1 MKHTAPR
8 SEAARRS
15 ETTIA
20 LGLLALI
27 SSLALGGILLFVVQ
41 ERGRVRILAEYRAF
55 QLASELVQS
64 YDRGEST
71 LFPRVEGLLG
81 FGLYNQRGEELYRYG
96 SAPVRIEG
104 GAAQGPVR
112 VEGDEISLVRFLG
125 GAPMMRGRMRP
136 QRDAAAD
143 PALSAM
149 PMGPPSLGRFVFL
162 RYRVTAFRRGELAL
176 YGGAALVAL
185 ALLLAFAGVLR
196 LAAGLDAYR
205 AQEARNR
212 ELVALGEVART
223 LSHEIKNPLGVL
235 RIQCALLRREAGE
248 GLSAN
253 VRVIEEEV
261 TRLSLLTD
269 RVRRYLSTNPGK
281 AESFSAAE
289 YLRSYAP
296 RYGDRVSLGPLP
308 EEEVRLRMDRG
319 ILDQILDNL
328 VANGLESMEGR
339 DGEPLELS
347 CRVAKNG
354 RLELAVADRGGGIP
368 PEDAARIYDLFYTT
382 KTTGSGL
389 GLALSRRY
397 AELSGGSIRHS
408 PRAGGGT
415 VFTVEL
421 PMSGGRRGA

>member
-1 MKHTAPR
+1 M
-8 SEAARRS
+8 
-15 ETTIA
+15 TIA

-64 YDRGEST
+64 YDRGESA
-71 LFPRVEGLLG
+71 LFSRVEGLLG
-81 FGLYNQRGEELYRYG
+81 FGLYNQQGELLYHYG
-96 SAPVRIEG
+96 SAPLHIEVG
-104 GAAQGPVR
+104 TAQRPVLFK
-112 VEGDEISLVRFLG
+112 GDELSLVSFLG
-125 GAPMMRGRMRP
+125 GAPMMRGRMRS
-136 QRDAAAD
+136 QRESL
-143 PALSAM
+143 PGSALSVPRVA
-149 PMGPPSLGRFVFL
+149 PPSPGRFVFL

-205 AQEARNR
+205 AEEARNR

-269 RVRRYLSTNPGK
+269 RVRRYLSTDPGK
-281 AESFSAAE
+281 ADFFSIAE

-296 RYGDRVSLGPLP
+296 RYGDRVSLGTLP
-308 EEEVRLRMDRG
+308 DEDARLGMNRG
-319 ILDQILDNL
+319 ILDQIMDNL
-328 VANGLESMEGR
+328 VSNGLESLEER

-347 CRVAKNG
+347 IRLVKNG
-354 RLELAVADRGGGIP
+354 RMELMVADRGGGIP
-368 PEDAARIYDLFYTT
+368 QEDAERIYDLFYTT

-397 AELSGGSIRHS
+397 AELSGGSLRHR
-408 PRAGGGT
+408 PRDGGGT

-421 PMSGGRRGA
+421 PLAGGRRGT